1 MANNNAQNVSNK
13 FVSISR
19 PSKELIGLVL
29 HRDHG
34 FSVSLSFTV
43 TEWLLL
49 SRCLQQ
55 TTNRA
60 EMKAIIRKAEPFHR
74 LIDKSFEKLGTS
86 KKVSYVAY
94 VGSIDMSR
102 EIVPEQRRLTTCSA
116 DRTSYSRFTL
126 RRIRS
131 TGLGPDFGLD
141 RDEVSIFMPRQMF
154 ESFRKACASFNKMNF
169 PRQKF

>member
-116 DRTSYSRFTL
+116 DRTSYHTVGLPCVASGPPVWVRISDLTVTEYRSLCRDKCSSRFGKPA
-126 RRIRS
+126 RRSIR
-131 TGLGPDFGLD
+131 
-141 RDEVSIFMPRQMF
+141 
-154 ESFRKACASFNKMNF
+154 
-169 PRQKF
+169 